1 MRIKNKPI
9 NTTDRMVEIIKKCGC
24 PCVACKEIIQKINM
38 ELINKIIQLEN
49 RVQKHVII
57 TSGRRCIA
65 YNKSIGG
72 YVDSPHITGL
82 AADIRVEGITILELA
97 KICVEIGF
105 ERVGIYPNH
114 VHVDMID
121 PMPSL
126 FWYVRKYNEAPI
138 YSGRFKTLE
147 EFLKYVI
154 K

>member
-1 MRIKNKPI
+1 
-9 NTTDRMVEIIKKCGC
+9 
-24 PCVACKEIIQKINM
+24 M
-38 ELINKIIQLEN
+38 ELINKIIDLEN
-49 RVQKHVII
+49 RLQKQVII
-57 TSGRRCIA
+57 TSGRRCID
-65 YNKSIGG
+65 YNRSIGG
-72 YVDSPHITGL
+72 YVDSPHITGM
-82 AADIRVEGITILELA
+82 AADIKVEGIPILELA

>member
-1 MRIKNKPI
+1 MKTNNKPI

-49 RVQKHVII
+49 RIQKHVII
-57 TSGRRCIA
+57 TSGRRCID
-65 YNKSIGG
+65 YNRSIGG
-72 YVDSPHITGL
+72 YVNSPHITGL
-82 AADIRVEGITILELA
+82 AADIKVEGISILELA

-121 PMPSL
+121 PIPSL
-126 FWYVRKYNEAPI
+126 FWYVREYNEAPI
-138 YSGRFKTLE
+138 YSGSIKTLE

>member
-1 MRIKNKPI
+1 MKTNNKPI

-49 RVQKHVII
+49 RIQKHVII
-57 TSGRRCIA
+57 TSGRRCID
-65 YNKSIGG
+65 YNRSIGG
-72 YVDSPHITGL
+72 YVNSPHITGL
-82 AADIRVEGITILELA
+82 AADIRVEGISILELA

-121 PMPSL
+121 PIPSL
-126 FWYVRKYNEAPI
+126 FWYVKKYNEAPI
-138 YSGRFKTLE
+138 YSGSIKTLE